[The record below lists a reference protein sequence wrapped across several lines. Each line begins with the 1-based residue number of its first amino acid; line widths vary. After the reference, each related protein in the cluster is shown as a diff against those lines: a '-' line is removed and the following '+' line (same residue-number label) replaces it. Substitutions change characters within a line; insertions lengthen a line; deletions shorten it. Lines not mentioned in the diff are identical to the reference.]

1 MLPTYS
7 IKANFCLN
15 DHNQLQSAIEMLIE
29 KNQYGDINFNF
40 TPQSVT
46 NNVYFGDLVIN
57 HKINNSV
64 ITFEKFVKMFWGNKI
79 FNGNLLTNTFFNATK
94 VFVKY

>member
-1 MLPTYS
+1 
-7 IKANFCLN
+7 
-15 DHNQLQSAIEMLIE
+15 MLIE
-29 KNQYGDINFNF
+29 KNQYGDLNFNF

-46 NNVYFGDLVIN
+46 NNVYVGELTIN

-64 ITFEKFVKMFWGNKI
+64 ITFEKFVKNFWKNTT
-79 FNGNLLTNTFFNATK
+79 FNGNLIIKTFCNVS